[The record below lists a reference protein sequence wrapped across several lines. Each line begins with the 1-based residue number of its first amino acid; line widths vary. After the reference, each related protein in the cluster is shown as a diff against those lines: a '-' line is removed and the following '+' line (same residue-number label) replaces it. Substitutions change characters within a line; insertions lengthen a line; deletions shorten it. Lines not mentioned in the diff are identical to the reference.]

1 MQTKLTNILQTQFN
15 KTIED
20 CTNEELYTGLL
31 MLVKNLSNDRK
42 PTSTPRK
49 LYYISAEFLIFLRG
63 SFLSYPQSLPEFS
76 PCLSFIVSHF
86 SSGRMSF
93 V

>member
-31 MLVKNLSNDRK
+31 MLVKNLSNDK
-42 PTSTPRK
+42 KTNFNPS
-49 LYYISAEFLIFLRG
+49 
-63 SFLSYPQSLPEFS
+63 
-76 PCLSFIVSHF
+76 
-86 SSGRMSF
+86 
-93 V
+93 